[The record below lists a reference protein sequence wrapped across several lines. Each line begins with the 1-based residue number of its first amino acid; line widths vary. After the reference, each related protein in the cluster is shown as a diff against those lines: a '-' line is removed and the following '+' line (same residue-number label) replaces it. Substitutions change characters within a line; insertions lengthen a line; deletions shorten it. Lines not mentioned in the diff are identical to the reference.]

1 MKNAKT
7 LNENNTEG
15 RSFRDSRFGRF
26 CAKNTLTLFL
36 IALCV
41 LLALANDTFPTP
53 KNLSNVSMQIAIN
66 SMIATGMTFMILT
79 GGIDLSVGS
88 VACLAGVVAAITA
101 KSLGDGITLG
111 SVALIIVGVSV
122 SMGVVCGGAVGI
134 CVAKLNV
141 APFIATLAMLSIARG
156 AAYVVSGGTTVTSL
170 PAAFKEF
177 GQFRL
182 FGAIPM
188 LAIVMSTLMIA
199 AYIVLTRTPFG
210 RHVHAVGSNEE
221 VAYLSGVNTSGV
233 KIMTYVIGAFCASL
247 GGISLTSKLGSA
259 MGSMANGY
267 ELDAIA
273 AVVLGGTSLNGG
285 KGGIG
290 HTFIGCLTIGVINN
304 GMSLIGV
311 NSYWQ
316 KIILGA
322 IIAFAVILDRFR
334 DSGRGR

>member
-1 MKNAKT
+1 MESAEARRN
-7 LNENNTEG
+7 
-15 RSFRDSRFGRF
+15 SRIYQFF
-26 CAKNTLTLFL
+26 AKNTLLLFL
-36 IALCV
+36 ICMCV
-41 LLALANDTFPTP
+41 ILAFANSTFATP
-53 KNLSNVSMQIAIN
+53 KNISNVSMQIAIN

-88 VACLAGVVAAITA
+88 VACLSGVVAAIIA
-101 KSLGDGITLG
+101 KRLGGGITIG
-111 SVALIIVGVSV
+111 VVILIILTVSV
-122 SMGVVCGGAVGI
+122 FIGIICGGAVGI

-170 PAAFKEF
+170 PSAFKEF
-177 GQFRL
+177 GQYRI

-188 LAIVMSTLMIA
+188 LAMVMAVLMIS
-199 AYIVLTRTPFG
+199 AYTVLTKTPFG
-210 RHVHAVGSNEE
+210 RHVHSVGSNED
-221 VAYLSGVNTSGV
+221 VAYLSGVNTGRV
-233 KIMTYVIGAFCASL
+233 KILVYVIGAFCASL
-247 GGISLTSKLGSA
+247 GGIALTSKLGSA

-285 KGGIG
+285 KGGMG

-304 GMSLIGV
+304 GMSLMGV

-316 KIILGA
+316 KIILGI
-322 IIAFAVILDRFR
+322 IIALAVILDGFR
-334 DSGRGR
+334 ERGKK

>member
-1 MKNAKT
+1 MENTKT
-7 LNENNTEG
+7 FSEDG
-15 RSFRDSRFGRF
+15 QKARSFKDTPFGRF
-26 CAKNTLTLFL
+26 CARNTLALFL
-36 IALCV
+36 IGLCA
-41 LLALANDTFPTP
+41 LLALLNDTFPTP
-53 KNLSNVSMQIAIN
+53 KNISNVSMQIAIN

-101 KSLGDGITLG
+101 KSLGDSVSLG
-111 SVALIIVGVSV
+111 TVVLIIIGVSAL
-122 SMGVVCGGAVGI
+122 MGIVCGGAVGI

-177 GQFRL
+177 GQYRL

-188 LAIVMSTLMIA
+188 LAIVMAVLMIT

-221 VAYLSGVNTSGV
+221 VAYLSGVNTGGI
-233 KIMTYVIGAFCASL
+233 KIMVYVIGAFCASL

-285 KGGIG
+285 KGGMG
-290 HTFIGCLTIGVINN
+290 KTFIGCLTIGVINN

-311 NSYWQ
+311 DSYWQ
-316 KIILGA
+316 KIILGV

-334 DSGRGR
+334 EGTR